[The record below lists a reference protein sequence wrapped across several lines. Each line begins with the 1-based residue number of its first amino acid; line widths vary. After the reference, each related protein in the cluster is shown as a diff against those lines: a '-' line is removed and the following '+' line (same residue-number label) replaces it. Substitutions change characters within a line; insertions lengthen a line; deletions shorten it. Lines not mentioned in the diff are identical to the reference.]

1 MSATQ
6 NAINP
11 NACSLAE
18 AERWLGVSRQTLSKW
33 LDRGAPVVKRAEGK
47 GQSTLVSV
55 PDLWKWKMEQE
66 VEVAVA
72 KVRAEVDAQF
82 DPANP
87 TRMSEEEADRRFKV
101 ARALREEGKA
111 LEEFKQ
117 IARIEDMAG
126 AVARRLSTVRQILM
140 ALYRE
145 APELLMR
152 KTGIAVNVSTPIL
165 RGILDRAL
173 KEMNARLEFGPPE
186 NKDIEQPDATPP
198 NQSA

>member
-1 MSATQ
+1 MTATQ
-6 NAINP
+6 NPTNP
-11 NACSLAE
+11 CACSLAE
-18 AERWLGVSRQTLSKW
+18 AERWLGVSRQTLAKW
-33 LDRGAPVVKRAEGK
+33 VDRGAPVVKRAEGK

-66 VEVAVA
+66 IEAAVA
-72 KVRAEVDAQF
+72 KARVEVDAQF
-82 DPANP
+82 DPTNP
-87 TRMSEEEADRRFKV
+87 ERMSKEEADRRLAV
-101 ARALREEGKA
+101 ARALREEKKA

-117 IARIEDMAG
+117 IARIDDMAG

-173 KEMNARLEFGPPE
+173 KEMNARLDFGPPE
-186 NKDIEQPDATPP
+186 NKDIEQTDADAAT
-198 NQSA
+198 QST